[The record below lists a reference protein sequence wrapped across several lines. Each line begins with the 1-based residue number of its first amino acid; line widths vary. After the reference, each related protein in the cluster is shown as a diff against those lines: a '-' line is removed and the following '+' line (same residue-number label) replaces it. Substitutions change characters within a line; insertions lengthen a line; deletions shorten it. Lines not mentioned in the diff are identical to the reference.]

1 MDSVNCQEQ
10 LPDVKKNFIYRT
22 LYEILT
28 VITPFIT
35 TPYVSRVLGAD
46 GIGIY
51 SYTAS
56 IMAYFTLFAALRC
69 RMGNGKSPGT
79 EMIQKKAASYFG
91 KLS

>member
-56 IMAYFTLFAALRC
+56 IMAYFTLFAAL
-69 RMGNGKSPGT
+69 GT
-79 EMIQKKAASYFG
+79 MSYG
-91 KLS
+91 ER